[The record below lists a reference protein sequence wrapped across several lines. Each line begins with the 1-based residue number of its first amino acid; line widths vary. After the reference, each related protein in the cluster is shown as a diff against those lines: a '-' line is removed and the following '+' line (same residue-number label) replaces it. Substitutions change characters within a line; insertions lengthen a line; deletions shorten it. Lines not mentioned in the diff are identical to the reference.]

1 MAGDQTVIGAGV
13 RTAIGAMNG
22 ALATVPAAQRG
33 ATCIKA
39 LPERTGVPGN
49 RIDEVIRGHVV
60 QAGQAITVQ
69 GKTTKVE
76 TAEGPSRFDEAKL
89 RALKPAFGPEGT
101 IPARNASSI
110 HGGAAALLVGPASL
124 CCERGLTPQ
133 VRIIATTTRSQE
145 PQWFT
150 TAPIGALNKQMQ
162 ELKLNWSV
170 ADVDRLEINE
180 AFGTVTMV
188 AEHELKLP
196 AGKVNNDGG
205 AVTLGHPSGCS
216 GTRLLVPLLNGLRQT
231 GGRHGL
237 ASLGIGSGE
246 AVAMAVETLQ

>member
-22 ALATVPAAQRG
+22 ALATVPAAQLG

-60 QAGQAITVQ
+60 QAGPGSTVQ
-69 GKTTKVE
+69 GQTTKVQ
-76 TAEGPSRFDEAKL
+76 TDQDPGRVDEAEL
-89 RALKPAFGPEGT
+89 SALKPAFGPEGT
-101 IPARNASSI
+101 IPARKGLSI
-110 HGGAAALLVGPASL
+110 PDGAAALLVGPASL
-124 CCERGLTPQ
+124 CRERGLTPQ

-145 PQWFT
+145 PPWFT

-162 ELKLNWSV
+162 GLNWSV
-170 ADVDRLEINE
+170 ADVDRLEIND
-180 AFGTVTMV
+180 AFGTVTMA
-188 AEHELKLP
+188 AEHERKLP
-196 AGKVNNDGG
+196 AGRVNNDGG

-216 GTRLLVPLLNGLRQT
+216 GTRLLVALPNGLRQT
-231 GGRHGL
+231 GGRRGR
-237 ASLGIGSGE
+237 ASLGMGGGD